1 MHASLKNMLLAGV
14 VLLCGTAMSA
24 RADIVVTFDNSG
36 PGALAPGST
45 NAQIAQYMDGL
56 LGCVNCVTVSGAS
69 VDTTY
74 SGDSHVVG
82 NNGKSLTL
90 GTSNGATNNST
101 LTPSS
106 TYDNFLSNVTNSAS
120 TVSNGITMTFSQPVN
135 LKSFDFEIFPDASC
149 PNKYSCPSLPDFE
162 LYINGSG
169 TATFTQLGA
178 FPGSTSNSS
187 THTGT
192 DGSST
197 KSPYSGS
204 GTEQAAQWIGTWSGN
219 LTNVTEIQF
228 MDWPAAIGVDNID
241 FGTVPEPRGGALL
254 LGGLLLA
261 GLAGKKLFAT
271 AKA

>member
-1 MHASLKNMLLAGV
+1 MFASLKNMLLAGA
-14 VLLCGTAMSA
+14 VLLCGMAMSA
-24 RADIVVTFDNSG
+24 RADIVFNFNS
-36 PGALAPGST
+36 PSLST
-45 NAQIAQYMDGL
+45 SSTDTQIAQYMDGL
-56 LGCVNCVTVSGAS
+56 LGCVGCVTVSGAS

-90 GTSNGATNNST
+90 GTSDGATNNST
-101 LTPSS
+101 LTPTT

-120 TVSNGITMTFSQPVN
+120 TVSNGITMTFSQAVN

-149 PNKYSCPSLPDFE
+149 PKSSSCPSLPDFE

-169 TATFTQLGA
+169 TATFTQLAA
-178 FPGSTSNSS
+178 FPAAS
-187 THTGT
+187 GT

-197 KSPYSGS
+197 KSPL
-204 GTEQAAQWIGTWSGN
+204 GTELAAQWIGTWSGN

-241 FGTVPEPRGGALL
+241 VGSQVPEPRGGAIL

-261 GLAGKKLFAT
+261 GLAGKKLLAS

>member
-1 MHASLKNMLLAGV
+1 MFASLKNMLLAGA

-24 RADIVVTFDNSG
+24 RADIVFNFNS
-36 PGALAPGST
+36 PSLST
-45 NAQIAQYMDGL
+45 SSTDTQIAQYMDGL
-56 LGCVNCVTVSGAS
+56 LGCVGCVTVSGAS

-90 GTSNGATNNST
+90 GTSDGATNNST
-101 LTPSS
+101 LTPLT

-120 TVSNGITMTFSQPVN
+120 TVSNGITMTFSQAVN

-149 PNKYSCPSLPDFE
+149 PSSGSCPTVPDFE

-178 FPGSTSNSS
+178 FPGSTANSG

-197 KSPYSGS
+197 KSPVSGS

-241 FGTVPEPRGGALL
+241 IGSQVPEPRGGALL
-254 LGGLLLA
+254 LGGLLFA
-261 GLAGKKLFAT
+261 GLAGKKLLAS
-271 AKA
+271 ARA